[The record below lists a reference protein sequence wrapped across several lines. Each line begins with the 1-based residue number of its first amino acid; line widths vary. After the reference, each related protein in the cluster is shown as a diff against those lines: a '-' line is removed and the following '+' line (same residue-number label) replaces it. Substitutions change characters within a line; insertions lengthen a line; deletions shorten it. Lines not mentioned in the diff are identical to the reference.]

1 MERNDIDELVRD
13 GTLYNQKFEENFQ
26 ETHISWVLFTADFA
40 VKIKKPIKLT
50 FLDFSTLQLRKH
62 FCEQEVKLNS
72 RFSEIYIGV
81 EALSLNGEK
90 WDVVNGNLNIK
101 DYGVVMKRQDNS
113 HRMDRLLSKN
123 QVSKKAI
130 CDLARL
136 VAEFHKGAVVV
147 STPYQLNEAKE
158 LFGDLRSIL
167 GIFEMLPDRSWT
179 NLIKESTKF
188 SDDFLTI
195 HQNLFTSRA
204 LAGNVRDVHGDLHS
218 RNIFLNP
225 EPVIFDCIEF
235 NDSFRQI
242 DVWYEVAF
250 LCMDMEFFGHRELSE
265 DFFKEYTQQKGELV
279 NAEKRQI
286 FIYFKMLRANIR
298 AKVLALKVGE
308 RASDNR
314 NIEDLSDSMHYLR
327 LMRSYMNELRSI

>member
-1 MERNDIDELVRD
+1 MERNDIEDLVQH
-13 GTLYNQKFEENFQ
+13 GTLYNQKFDKNFQ

-40 VKIKKPIKLT
+40 LKIKKPVKLT
-50 FLDFSTLQLRKH
+50 FLDFSTLELRKY
-62 FCEQEVKLNS
+62 FCEREVTLNS
-72 RFSEIYIGV
+72 RFSEIYIGM
-81 EALSLNGEK
+81 EALSRNGEK
-90 WDVVNGNLNIK
+90 WVIGNGRLK
-101 DYGVVMKRQDNS
+101 VLDYGVVMKRQDNS

-130 CDLARL
+130 CDLARR
-136 VAEFHKGAVVV
+136 VAEFHKEAAVV

-167 GIFEMLPDRSWT
+167 GLYEMLPDTSWT

-265 DFFKEYTQQKGELV
+265 DFFNEYTQQKGELV

-308 RASDNR
+308 PGSDNP

-327 LMRSYMNELRSI
+327 LMRSYMNELRPI

>member
-130 CDLARL
+130 CDLAWR
-136 VAEFHKGAVVV
+136 VAEFHKEAVVV

-167 GIFEMLPDRSWT
+167 GLYEMLPDTSWT
-179 NLIKESTKF
+179 SLIKESTKF

-195 HQNLFTSRA
+195 HQNLFSSRA
-204 LAGNVRDVHGDLHS
+204 LSGNVRDVHGDLHS

-314 NIEDLSDSMHYLR
+314 NIEDLSDSMRYLR
-327 LMRSYMNELRSI
+327 LMRSYMNELRST

>member
-40 VKIKKPIKLT
+40 LKIKKPIKLT
-50 FLDFSTLQLRKH
+50 FLDFSTLELRKY
-62 FCEQEVKLNS
+62 FCEREVMLNR
-72 RFSEIYIGV
+72 RFSEIYIGI
-81 EALSLNGEK
+81 EALSRNGGK
-90 WDVVNGNLNIK
+90 WVIDNGRRKVL

-130 CDLARL
+130 CDLAWR
-136 VAEFHKGAVVV
+136 VAEFHKEAVVV

-167 GIFEMLPDRSWT
+167 GLYEMLPDTSWT
-179 NLIKESTKF
+179 SLIKESTKF

-195 HQNLFTSRA
+195 HQNLFSSRA
-204 LAGNVRDVHGDLHS
+204 LSGNVRDVHGDLHS

-265 DFFKEYTQQKGELV
+265 DFFKEYTQQNGELV

-308 RASDNR
+308 PGSYNR